1 MGHMIEIETPDGAF
15 GTYRAEP
22 MHEDRRPAV
31 IVLQEIFGV
40 NAVMRG
46 VCDDLAAKGFL
57 AVCPDLFWRLEP
69 GVDLTDRSEAEWQNA
84 FDLMN
89 RFDPDTGVIDIQ
101 RTIDHVRGDTRC
113 NGHVGAVGYCL
124 GGLLAFLTACRT
136 DAEASVGYYGVNIA
150 SFAGEAKTIR
160 GQLMLHIA
168 GKDQY
173 VDAAAQA
180 KVHSALDPL
189 PNVTLHDYPERDH
202 AFARIGGEHYDEAD
216 ASTANARTLHFLSA
230 NLQA

>member
-15 GTYRAEP
+15 AAYRAEP
-22 MHEDRRPAV
+22 MNEDRRPAV

-57 AVCPDLFWRLEP
+57 AICPDLFWRIDP
-69 GVDLTDRSEAEWQNA
+69 GVDLTDRSDAEWKKA
-84 FDLMN
+84 FALMN
-89 RFDPDTGVIDIQ
+89 RFDPATGVIDIQ
-101 RTIDHVRGDTRC
+101 RTIDHVRGDARC

-136 DAEASVGYYGVNIA
+136 DAEASVGYYGVNIPN
-150 SFAGEAKTIR
+150 FADEAKTIR

-168 GKDQY
+168 GKDQF
-173 VDAAAQA
+173 VDKAAQQTMHA
-180 KVHSALDPL
+180 ALDPL

-202 AFARIGGEHYDEAD
+202 AFARIGGQHYHEAD
-216 ASTANARTLHFLSA
+216 ASTANARTLHFLSS
-230 NLQA
+230 NLQG